1 MNLDEVVKILK
12 YHSRWIKGD
21 INCIDELNPF
31 DLLKAIEIAIKVMS
45 KANKH
50 EKGKRAK

>member
-1 MNLDEVVKILK
+1 MDLDEAIKILK

-31 DLLKAIEIAIKVMS
+31 DLLKAIEVVIKAINQT
-45 KANKH
+45 NKH
-50 EKGKRAK
+50 EKII